1 MDEKV
6 INIPEYPDCE
16 MESVRDCASPMYDKY
31 EEYSVQGKNLNL
43 STNNIKYDIGENDW
57 EEDITKTIIQGSSKI
72 SF

>member
-16 MESVRDCASPMYDKY
+16 MESVRDCDKY